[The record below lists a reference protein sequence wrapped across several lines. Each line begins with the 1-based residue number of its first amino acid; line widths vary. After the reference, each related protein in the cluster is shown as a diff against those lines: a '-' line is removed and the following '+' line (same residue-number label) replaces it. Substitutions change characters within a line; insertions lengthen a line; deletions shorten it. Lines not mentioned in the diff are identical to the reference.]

1 MRHRI
6 RERRMELG
14 LTQGQLA
21 EKAGCSR
28 QFINMLEMNDEMSVQ
43 SKLLLRIAKALNCT
57 VDSLFYGD

>member
-28 QFINMLEMNDEMSVQ
+28 QFINMLEMNNEMSVQ
-43 SKLLLRIAKALNCT
+43 SKLLLRIAKALGCT
-57 VDSLFYGD
+57 VDSLFYED